1 MNAARILW
9 RRDVRS
15 GLLSPAYYLVGAAF
29 HLVAGFAFWVFAVT
43 MQGKG
48 LLTTEITFGGMIF
61 WMAVLAVVAS
71 LACRLMGEEQE
82 RGTLELL
89 LTAPVREAEVVAAKF
104 AAGLYLG
111 VLVTAPATTY
121 PWMLRLIVP
130 GWTGI
135 SLAAWIPGVLLLALV
150 VALVTALGLFFS
162 LVFRR
167 PAAALVATFLAA
179 ALVIFRGALRSWIGG
194 EAVDGSTGLMEVASH
209 VSVFAAGMID
219 GRALVFYLSVVG
231 ALLFASVRLLE
242 FGRYRRPAGA
252 LNLGLSLALVA
263 VLGVMINLVAFARPI
278 RIDLGARSGDAI
290 PAGTRRVL
298 EAVRIPV
305 KAILL
310 APVSDPLSREA
321 RHLLERFQAIQPQV
335 TVERVDPETDLA
347 RARQLARQFQ
357 IREAGV
363 VILEGKGREK
373 RVFLKALDTAQRGR
387 KKSGLRGA
395 TFVSALGVELTAAIQ
410 AVSREAL
417 PVVYFLTGH
426 GERDPR
432 RFDDFSGYSHIAAAI
447 SGRQAEVRTLTL
459 DAATGV
465 PADCAVLVVAGPARP
480 LAASE
485 VSRIREYL
493 GGGGRLMALLDSG
506 AESGLE
512 GLCAEWGLRLGNDR
526 VMETPAAALL
536 PDDRER
542 SGAAGLGHVAITQY
556 GDHPLTLSLHS
567 MVCTL
572 VLPRSV
578 TAIQT
583 ATPARSLNDLA
594 DRPLATILA
603 WSGATSWAETDGRQ
617 SPAQFN
623 EGYDSRGP
631 IPVAACV
638 EKGMGSPIAMDLR
651 PVRVVV
657 IGDSQFAAN
666 RCLAGGNEGLFLNA
680 LEWLLDRGTT
690 GDADGTLPGV
700 YALNIEGSDRLPTFV
715 LVVIVFPLAGAAMA
729 LLVAVTR
736 RDRRA
741 LPPATRKG

>member
-9 RRDVRS
+9 RREVRS
-15 GLLSPAYYLVGAAF
+15 GLLSPSFYLGGAAF

-61 WMAVLAVVAS
+61 WMAVLAVVS
-71 LACRLMGEEQE
+71 TLACRLMGEEQD

-89 LTAPVREAEVVAAKF
+89 LTAPVRESELVAAKF

-111 VLVTAPATTY
+111 LLVVVPATTY
-121 PWMLRLIVP
+121 PWMMRLIFP

-135 SLAAWIPGVLLLALV
+135 SLSAWVPGVLLLVLV
-150 VALVTALGLFFS
+150 VALVTALGLFCS
-162 LVFRR
+162 MVFRR
-167 PAAALVATFLAA
+167 HATALVATFLVSV
-179 ALVIFRGALRSWIGG
+179 LVVFRGALRSWIGG

-209 VSVFAAGMID
+209 VSVFAGGMID
-219 GRALVFYLSVVG
+219 GRAVVFHVSVVG
-231 ALLFASVRLLE
+231 SLLFASVRLLE

-252 LNLGLSLALVA
+252 LNLGVSLALVA
-263 VLGVMINLVAFARPI
+263 VLAIMINLVALAHPARL
-278 RIDLGARSGDAI
+278 DLGARSGDAV

-298 EAVRIPV
+298 SAVRMPV

-310 APVSDPLSREA
+310 APVSDPLSRKA
-321 RHLLERFQAIQPQV
+321 RHLLERYQSLQPLV
-335 TVERVDPETDLA
+335 TLERVDPETDLA
-347 RARQLARQFQ
+347 RARQLVRQFH

-363 VILEGKGREK
+363 VILEGNGRQK
-373 RVFLKALDTAQRGR
+373 MVSLKALEQAQRGR
-387 KKSGLRGA
+387 KKSGHRGS
-395 TFVSALGVELTAAIQ
+395 TFASALGIELTAAVQ
-410 AVSREAL
+410 TVSREAL

-432 RFDDFSGYSHIAAAI
+432 RFDDFSGYSQIATAI

-459 DAATGV
+459 DAAAGV
-465 PADCAVLVVAGPARP
+465 PADCAALVVAGPARP
-480 LAASE
+480 LSVSE

-493 GGGGRLMALLDSG
+493 GGGGRMMALLDSG
-506 AESGLE
+506 VESGLE

-526 VMETPAAALL
+526 VMETPAASLL

-556 GDHPLTLSLHS
+556 GEHPVTLSLGP

-578 TAIQT
+578 TASQAT
-583 ATPARSLNDLA
+583 APARSLNDLA

-603 WSGATSWAETDGRQ
+603 WSGAASWAETDMRQ

-623 EGYDSRGP
+623 EGYDARGP

-638 EKGMGSPIAMDLR
+638 EKGMVSPIAMDLR

-680 LEWLLDRGTT
+680 LEWLLDRAAT
-690 GDADGTLPGV
+690 GEADGALPGV
-700 YALNIEGSDRLPTFV
+700 YALSIEGSQRLTTFV
-715 LVVIVFPLAGAAMA
+715 AVVIVIPLAGGVMA

-741 LPPATRKG
+741 VPPAARRG